1 MEPTLIV
8 ALAVAAACLAALA
21 LIATGRWSIS
31 WFRRRRESDE
41 PDLDLV
47 SLALTVV
54 PLAAKTV
61 GALAGLFTAGKGD
74 DRVELVAEDGTT
86 SILFSDIADSTTLNV
101 KLGDAEWV
109 EVLRRHDEIV
119 DTQVRTAGGKVIKR
133 QGDGFMA
140 AFRHPGQALDCAMA
154 LGPAMRAEAG
164 LDGIDLRIGVHT
176 GRVITERD
184 DLFGTNVVLAARVA
198 ELARPGQVLVTDSVA
213 ERLDHDGPG
222 LRRVRRARLKGI
234 PGRHTVH
241 RVRD

>member
-8 ALAVAAACLAALA
+8 ALAVAAACLVVLA
-21 LIATGRWSIS
+21 LIATGRWSVS
-31 WFRRRRESDE
+31 WLRRRRASEE
-41 PDLDLV
+41 PDVDLV

-74 DRVELVAEDGTT
+74 DKVELVAEDGTT
-86 SILFSDIADSTTLNV
+86 TILFSDIADSTTLNV
-101 KLGDAEWV
+101 QLGDAEWV
-109 EVLRRHDEIV
+109 EVLRRHDELV
-119 DTQVRTAGGKVIKR
+119 DDRVRAAGGKVIKR

-140 AFRHPGQALDCAMA
+140 AFRTPGQALDCAMA
-154 LGPAMRAEAG
+154 LGPAMRDRDG
-164 LDGIDLRIGVHT
+164 LDGIALRIGVHT

-213 ERLDHDGPG
+213 ERLDDNGPA

-241 RVRD
+241 RVRA